1 MTPTPVKLARSGAD
15 TIAIDWSDGQR
26 REYSFQELRDACPCA
41 TCREKRSQ
49 PAEPKMSSLL
59 PVLSLAEARPLGIV
73 KLEPVGNYAYSIEFT
88 DGHNTGIYPLE
99 MLKQIGHVL

>member
-26 REYSFQELRDACPCA
+26 REYSFQELHNACPVPHA
-41 TCREKRSQ
+41 AKSDRSRRSQ
-49 PAEPKMSSLL
+49 KYRVYYPYLVWPK
-59 PVLSLAEARPLGIV
+59 ARPLGIV
-73 KLEPVGNYAYSIEFT
+73 KLEPVGNYAYSIEFS

-99 MLKQIGHVL
+99 MLKQIGQVL